1 MQELILIG
9 DSIRMGYQADVI
21 RELTELADVWAPTQ
35 NGGNSANILQH
46 LDEWIIS
53 RSPDVVHIN
62 CGLHD
67 LRKDFDTGE
76 PAIPITQYESNLCA
90 FLERI
95 LTKANCTAIWATT
108 TPVNETWHHERK
120 GFDRLEADVAA
131 YNAIALK
138 VAEDLAIPIN
148 DLFGVIMDAGRD
160 SYLTPDGVHFTPE
173 GCALL
178 GKAVAEFVKPFLAA
192 AQSNRM

>member
-1 MQELILIG
+1 MQKLILIG
-9 DSIRMGYQADVI
+9 DSIRMGYQTDVI
-21 RELTELADVWAPTQ
+21 RELTNLADVWAPTQ

-76 PAIPITQYESNLCA
+76 PAIPINQYESNLRA
-90 FLERI
+90 LLGRI
-95 LTKANCTAIWATT
+95 LVETDCTVIWAMT
-108 TPVNETWHHERK
+108 TPVNESWHHEWK

-131 YNAIALK
+131 YNGVALK
-138 VAEDLAIPIN
+138 VADDLDIPIN
-148 DLFGVIMDAGRD
+148 DLFGVITDAGRD
-160 SYLTPDGVHFTPE
+160 NCLTPDGVHFTPE
-173 GCALL
+173 GCALI
-178 GKAVAEFVKPFLAA
+178 GKAVAKFVEPYLTTPD
-192 AQSNRM
+192 

>member
-1 MQELILIG
+1 MQKLILIG
-9 DSIRMGYQADVI
+9 DSIRMGYQDDVI
-21 RELTELADVWAPTQ
+21 RELANLADVWAPTL

-67 LRKDFDTGE
+67 LKKDFDTGE
-76 PAIPITQYESNLCA
+76 PAISLDQYESNLRA
-90 FLERI
+90 LIGRI
-95 LTKANCTAIWATT
+95 LTETECTPIWAMT
-108 TPVNETWHHERK
+108 TPVNEIWHHERK

-131 YNAIALK
+131 YNSAALK
-138 VAEDLAIPIN
+138 VADDLDIPTN
-148 DLFGVIMDAGRD
+148 DLFGVITDAGRD

-178 GKAVAEFVKPFLAA
+178 GKAVAEYVKPYLTIT
-192 AQSNRM
+192 QD

>member
-1 MQELILIG
+1 MQQLILIG

-67 LRKDFDTGE
+67 LKKDFDAAE
-76 PAIPITQYESNLCA
+76 LAIPINQYESNLRA
-90 FLERI
+90 FLGRI
-95 LTKANCTAIWATT
+95 WRKPIALSSGRRLRLSTKSGIMSGRGSIGCSPMSPRIMPSLSRSQTTWISRLTTCLASSRTRGETAI
-108 TPVNETWHHERK
+108 
-120 GFDRLEADVAA
+120 
-131 YNAIALK
+131 
-138 VAEDLAIPIN
+138 
-148 DLFGVIMDAGRD
+148 
-160 SYLTPDGVHFTPE
+160 
-173 GCALL
+173 
-178 GKAVAEFVKPFLAA
+178 
-192 AQSNRM
+192 

>member
-1 MQELILIG
+1 MQKLILIG

-21 RELTELADVWAPTQ
+21 RELVNLANVWAPMQ

-67 LRKDFDTGE
+67 LKKDFDTGV
-76 PAIPITQYESNLCA
+76 PAIPINQYEPNLRTL
-90 FLERI
+90 FGRI
-95 LTKANCTAIWATT
+95 LGETNRTIIWAMT
-108 TPVNETWHHERK
+108 TPVNEIWHHERK

-131 YNAIALK
+131 YNAVACK
-138 VAEDLAIPIN
+138 VADDLDIPIN

-160 SYLTPDGVHFTPE
+160 SHLTPDGVHFTPE
-173 GCALL
+173 GCGLL
-178 GKAVAEFVKPFLAA
+178 GKAVAEFVKPYLTAPD
-192 AQSNRM
+192 

>member
-1 MQELILIG
+1 MQQLILIG

-21 RELTELADVWAPTQ
+21 RELANLADVWAPTQ

-76 PAIPITQYESNLCA
+76 PAISINQYESNLRA
-90 FLERI
+90 LLKRI
-95 LTKANCTAIWATT
+95 LAETNCTVTWAMT
-108 TPVNETWHHERK
+108 TPVNEIWHHERK
-120 GFDRLEADVAA
+120 GFDRLEADVAS
-131 YNAIALK
+131 YNAVACK
-138 VAEDLAIPIN
+138 VVDDLDIPIN
-148 DLFGVIMDAGRD
+148 DLFRVITDAGRD
-160 SYLTPDGVHFTPE
+160 NYLTPDGVHFTPE
-173 GCALL
+173 GSALL
-178 GKAVAEFVKPFLAA
+178 GKAVAEFVKPYLTAPD
-192 AQSNRM
+192 

>member
-1 MQELILIG
+1 MQQLILIG

-21 RELTELADVWAPTQ
+21 RELANLADVWAPTQ

-53 RSPDVVHIN
+53 RPHDVVHIN

-67 LRKDFDTGE
+67 LRKDFDTGD
-76 PAIPITQYESNLCA
+76 PAISINQYESNLRA
-90 FLERI
+90 LLKRI
-95 LTKANCTAIWATT
+95 LAEANCTVIWAMT
-108 TPVNETWHHERK
+108 TPVNEIWHHERK

-131 YNAIALK
+131 YNA
-138 VAEDLAIPIN
+138 VACEVADNLDIPIN
-148 DLFGVIMDAGRD
+148 DLFSVITDAGRD

-173 GCALL
+173 GSALL
-178 GKAVAEFVKPFLAA
+178 GKAVAEFVKPYLTTP
-192 AQSNRM
+192 RVI

>member
-1 MQELILIG
+1 MQQLILIG

-21 RELTELADVWAPTQ
+21 RELSGLADVWAPTQ
-35 NGGNSANILQH
+35 NGGNSENILQH

-76 PAIPITQYESNLCA
+76 PAISINQYESNLRA
-90 FLERI
+90 LLERI
-95 LTKANCTAIWATT
+95 LAETNCTVIWAMT
-108 TPVNETWHHERK
+108 TPVNEIWHHERK
-120 GFDRLEADVAA
+120 GFDRLEADVGA
-131 YNAIALK
+131 YNAIACK
-138 VAEDLAIPIN
+138 VADDLDIPIN
-148 DLFGVIMDAGRD
+148 DLFGVITDAGRD

-173 GCALL
+173 GSALL
-178 GKAVAEFVKPFLAA
+178 GKAVAEFVKPYLTTP
-192 AQSNRM
+192 QDNRA

>member
-1 MQELILIG
+1 MQQLILIG

-46 LDEWIIS
+46 LNEWIIS
-53 RSPDVVHIN
+53 RAPDVVHIN

-76 PAIPITQYESNLCA
+76 PAIPINQYESNLRT
-90 FLERI
+90 FLKRI
-95 LTKANCTAIWATT
+95 LDKINCTVIWALT
-108 TPVNETWHHERK
+108 TPVNEIWHHERK

-131 YNAIALK
+131 YNAVACK
-138 VAEDLAIPIN
+138 VADDLDIAIN
-148 DLFGVIMDAGRD
+148 DLFGVITEAGRD

-173 GCALL
+173 GSALL
-178 GKAVAEFVKPFLAA
+178 GTAVAEFVKPYLTT
-192 AQSNRM
+192 S

>member
-1 MQELILIG
+1 MQQFILIG

-21 RELTELADVWAPTQ
+21 RELTDLADVWAPTQ

-76 PAIPITQYESNLCA
+76 PAIPSDQYESNLRT
-90 FLERI
+90 FLGRI
-95 LTKANCTAIWATT
+95 LAEINCTVIWATT
-108 TPVNETWHHERK
+108 TPVNEIWHHERK

-131 YNAIALK
+131 YNVIARK
-138 VAEDLAIPIN
+138 VADDLDIPIN
-148 DLFGVIMDAGRD
+148 DLFGVITDAGRD

-173 GCALL
+173 GSALL
-178 GKAVAEFVKPFLAA
+178 GEAVAEFVKPFLAA
-192 AQSNRM
+192 AQNNRM

>member
-1 MQELILIG
+1 MQQLILIG

-21 RELTELADVWAPTQ
+21 RELANLADVWAPTQ

-46 LDEWIIS
+46 LDEWIIH
-53 RSPDVVHIN
+53 RAPDVLHIN

-76 PAIPITQYESNLCA
+76 PAIPINQYESNLRT
-90 FLERI
+90 LLGRI
-95 LTKANCTAIWATT
+95 LAEANCTVIWAMT
-108 TPVNETWHHERK
+108 TPVNEIWHHDRK

-131 YNAIALK
+131 YNAVACK
-138 VAEDLAIPIN
+138 VADDLDIPIN
-148 DLFGVIMDAGRD
+148 DLFRVIRDAGRD

-173 GCALL
+173 GSALL
-178 GKAVAEFVKPFLAA
+178 GKAVANFVKPYLTTPD
-192 AQSNRM
+192 

>member
-1 MQELILIG
+1 MQQLILIG
-9 DSIRMGYQADVI
+9 DSIRMGYQDDVI
-21 RELTELADVWAPTQ
+21 RELANLADVWAPAQ

-76 PAIPITQYESNLCA
+76 PAISINQYESNLRA
-90 FLERI
+90 LLKRI
-95 LTKANCTAIWATT
+95 LAETNCTVIWAMT
-108 TPVNETWHHERK
+108 TPVNEIWHHKRK

-131 YNAIALK
+131 YNVAACK
-138 VAEDLAIPIN
+138 VADDLDIPIN
-148 DLFGVIMDAGRD
+148 DLFRVITDAGRD

-173 GCALL
+173 GSALL
-178 GKAVAEFVKPFLAA
+178 GKAVAEFVKPYLTAPD
-192 AQSNRM
+192 